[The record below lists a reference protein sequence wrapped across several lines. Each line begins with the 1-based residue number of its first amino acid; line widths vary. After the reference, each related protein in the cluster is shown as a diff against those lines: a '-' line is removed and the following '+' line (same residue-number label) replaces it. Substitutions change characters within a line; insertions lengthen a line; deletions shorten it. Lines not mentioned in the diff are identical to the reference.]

1 MRKSRIPWEMS
12 AGVDRAALVASLTK
26 HVLSDVDEV
35 ARHHR
40 LLLNAREAVA
50 IAQPQDIRECLD
62 VLARSEVE
70 LAVAV
75 SMLVSSRGHLLEAEE
90 LAKVG
95 PLTEAE
101 RWDAADAEIQ
111 AAAVAKAEGSR

>member
-1 MRKSRIPWEMS
+1 MRKQAWELP

-26 HVLSDVDEV
+26 HVLSDVDEA
-35 ARHHR
+35 ARCHR

-75 SMLVSSRGHLLEAEE
+75 SMLVSSRGHLLEAEA
-90 LAKVG
+90 LAR
-95 PLTEAE
+95 PLTESE
-101 RWDAADAEIQ
+101 QWDSIHEELQ
-111 AAAVAKAEGSR
+111 AAAVKP